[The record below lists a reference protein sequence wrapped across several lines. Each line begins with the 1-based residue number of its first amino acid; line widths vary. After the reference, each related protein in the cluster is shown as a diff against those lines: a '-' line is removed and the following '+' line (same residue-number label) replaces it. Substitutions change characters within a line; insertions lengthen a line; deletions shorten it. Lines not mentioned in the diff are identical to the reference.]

1 MKKEIVKF
9 VMSNIFVN
17 QNESF
22 ISMDIVGERGADR
35 IPFKWDVRLSVTRGI
50 ARALEYLHLNTESQ
64 SIVPHGNLKS
74 SNVLFD
80 ENDKVLISNYDLASL
95 LALPIA
101 IQHMVSYKSPEY
113 RNGRKVSKQSDV
125 WSCGCLLLELLTGK
139 ISARTAPPGVNGT
152 VDLSSWVHRALREEW
167 TAEVFDLEISMQ
179 RNAVPGMLRLLQI
192 AMQCC
197 DNTPEERPEMTQVV
211 REVENIK
218 VPESGD
224 ENDGSLDRS
233 FKDGSLSTSR
243 TREEK

>member
-101 IQHMVSYKSPEY
+101 IQHMVSYKSPKY

-125 WSCGCLLLELLTGK
+125 WSYGYLLLELF
-139 ISARTAPPGVNGT
+139 V
-152 VDLSSWVHRALREEW
+152 
-167 TAEVFDLEISMQ
+167 
-179 RNAVPGMLRLLQI
+179 RLNLINHFIGFIPCQI
-192 AMQCC
+192 C
-197 DNTPEERPEMTQVV
+197 
-211 REVENIK
+211 
-218 VPESGD
+218 
-224 ENDGSLDRS
+224 
-233 FKDGSLSTSR
+233 F
-243 TREEK
+243 

>member
-101 IQHMVSYKSPEY
+101 IQHMVS
-113 RNGRKVSKQSDV
+113 
-125 WSCGCLLLELLTGK
+125 
-139 ISARTAPPGVNGT
+139 
-152 VDLSSWVHRALREEW
+152 
-167 TAEVFDLEISMQ
+167 
-179 RNAVPGMLRLLQI
+179 
-192 AMQCC
+192 
-197 DNTPEERPEMTQVV
+197 
-211 REVENIK
+211 
-218 VPESGD
+218 
-224 ENDGSLDRS
+224 
-233 FKDGSLSTSR
+233 
-243 TREEK
+243 

>member
-22 ISMDIVGERGADR
+22 ISMDIVGERGAHR

-80 ENDKVLISNYDLASL
+80 ENDEVLISNYDLASL

-101 IQHMVSYKSPEY
+101 IQHMVSYKSPKY

-125 WSCGCLLLELLTGK
+125 WSYGYLLLELF
-139 ISARTAPPGVNGT
+139 V
-152 VDLSSWVHRALREEW
+152 
-167 TAEVFDLEISMQ
+167 
-179 RNAVPGMLRLLQI
+179 RLNLINHLIGFIPCQI
-192 AMQCC
+192 C
-197 DNTPEERPEMTQVV
+197 
-211 REVENIK
+211 
-218 VPESGD
+218 
-224 ENDGSLDRS
+224 
-233 FKDGSLSTSR
+233 F
-243 TREEK
+243 

>member
-80 ENDKVLISNYDLASL
+80 ENDEVLISNYDLASL

-101 IQHMVSYKSPEY
+101 IQHMVSYKSPKY

-125 WSCGCLLLELLTGK
+125 WSYGYLLLELFVRLNLINHLIGF
-139 ISARTAPPGVNGT
+139 ISC
-152 VDLSSWVHRALREEW
+152 
-167 TAEVFDLEISMQ
+167 
-179 RNAVPGMLRLLQI
+179 QI
-192 AMQCC
+192 C
-197 DNTPEERPEMTQVV
+197 
-211 REVENIK
+211 
-218 VPESGD
+218 
-224 ENDGSLDRS
+224 
-233 FKDGSLSTSR
+233 F
-243 TREEK
+243 

>member
-35 IPFKWDVRLSVTRGI
+35 IPFKWDVRLSITRGI

-101 IQHMVSYKSPEY
+101 IQHMVSYKSPKY

-125 WSCGCLLLELLTGK
+125 WSYGYLLLELF
-139 ISARTAPPGVNGT
+139 V
-152 VDLSSWVHRALREEW
+152 
-167 TAEVFDLEISMQ
+167 
-179 RNAVPGMLRLLQI
+179 RLNLINHLIGFIPCQI
-192 AMQCC
+192 C
-197 DNTPEERPEMTQVV
+197 
-211 REVENIK
+211 
-218 VPESGD
+218 
-224 ENDGSLDRS
+224 
-233 FKDGSLSTSR
+233 F
-243 TREEK
+243 

>member
-35 IPFKWDVRLSVTRGI
+35 IPFKWDVRLSVTRGT

-101 IQHMVSYKSPEY
+101 IQHMVSYKSPKY

-125 WSCGCLLLELLTGK
+125 WSYGYLLLELF
-139 ISARTAPPGVNGT
+139 V
-152 VDLSSWVHRALREEW
+152 
-167 TAEVFDLEISMQ
+167 
-179 RNAVPGMLRLLQI
+179 RLNLINHLIGFIPCQI
-192 AMQCC
+192 C
-197 DNTPEERPEMTQVV
+197 
-211 REVENIK
+211 
-218 VPESGD
+218 
-224 ENDGSLDRS
+224 
-233 FKDGSLSTSR
+233 F
-243 TREEK
+243 

>member
-101 IQHMVSYKSPEY
+101 IQHMVSYKSPKY

-125 WSCGCLLLELLTGK
+125 WSYGYLLLELF
-139 ISARTAPPGVNGT
+139 V
-152 VDLSSWVHRALREEW
+152 
-167 TAEVFDLEISMQ
+167 
-179 RNAVPGMLRLLQI
+179 RLNLINHLIGFIPCQI
-192 AMQCC
+192 C
-197 DNTPEERPEMTQVV
+197 
-211 REVENIK
+211 
-218 VPESGD
+218 
-224 ENDGSLDRS
+224 
-233 FKDGSLSTSR
+233 F
-243 TREEK
+243 

>member
-1 MKKEIVKF
+1 
-9 VMSNIFVN
+9 MSNIFVN

-50 ARALEYLHLNTESQ
+50 AQALEYLHLNTESQ

-101 IQHMVSYKSPEY
+101 IQHMVSYKSPKY

-125 WSCGCLLLELLTGK
+125 WSYGYLLLELF
-139 ISARTAPPGVNGT
+139 V
-152 VDLSSWVHRALREEW
+152 
-167 TAEVFDLEISMQ
+167 
-179 RNAVPGMLRLLQI
+179 RLNLINHLIGFIPCQI
-192 AMQCC
+192 C
-197 DNTPEERPEMTQVV
+197 
-211 REVENIK
+211 
-218 VPESGD
+218 
-224 ENDGSLDRS
+224 
-233 FKDGSLSTSR
+233 F
-243 TREEK
+243 

>member
-101 IQHMVSYKSPEY
+101 IQHMVSYKSPKY

-125 WSCGCLLLELLTGK
+125 WSYGYLLLELF
-139 ISARTAPPGVNGT
+139 V
-152 VDLSSWVHRALREEW
+152 
-167 TAEVFDLEISMQ
+167 
-179 RNAVPGMLRLLQI
+179 RLNLINHLIGFIPCQI
-192 AMQCC
+192 
-197 DNTPEERPEMTQVV
+197 
-211 REVENIK
+211 
-218 VPESGD
+218 
-224 ENDGSLDRS
+224 
-233 FKDGSLSTSR
+233 FF
-243 TREEK
+243 

>member
-101 IQHMVSYKSPEY
+101 IQHMVSYKSPKY

-125 WSCGCLLLELLTGK
+125 WSYGYLLLELF
-139 ISARTAPPGVNGT
+139 V
-152 VDLSSWVHRALREEW
+152 
-167 TAEVFDLEISMQ
+167 
-179 RNAVPGMLRLLQI
+179 MLNLINHLIGFIPCQI
-192 AMQCC
+192 C
-197 DNTPEERPEMTQVV
+197 
-211 REVENIK
+211 
-218 VPESGD
+218 
-224 ENDGSLDRS
+224 
-233 FKDGSLSTSR
+233 F
-243 TREEK
+243 

>member
-101 IQHMVSYKSPEY
+101 IQHMVSYKSPKY

-125 WSCGCLLLELLTGK
+125 WSYGYLLLELFVRLNLINHL
-139 ISARTAPPGVNGT
+139 ISFIPC
-152 VDLSSWVHRALREEW
+152 
-167 TAEVFDLEISMQ
+167 
-179 RNAVPGMLRLLQI
+179 QI
-192 AMQCC
+192 Y
-197 DNTPEERPEMTQVV
+197 
-211 REVENIK
+211 
-218 VPESGD
+218 
-224 ENDGSLDRS
+224 
-233 FKDGSLSTSR
+233 F
-243 TREEK
+243 